1 MREAIL
7 WHLFD
12 ASVCLGLF
20 YAVYWLQLRRET
32 FHGLKRVY
40 LLATLLASLL
50 VPLASISVAV
60 PSAGRHGLDRIHR
73 LRDGI
78 RGYVAAKNR
87 SSAAE
92 DTGLDIGLAA
102 KFAGRVDATGSG
114 QLRRIQ
120 PVDIAF
126 ALYLVGVGLLAARL
140 AVRLVALLGQVRKH
154 PTVMIDGQRVVD
166 VRGKALACSFFRT
179 ILLDCERLG
188 PGDLARV
195 LRHEN
200 VHIRQCHT
208 LDILLAEVVRVMF
221 WFNPFAWLYCSAL
234 RVTHECLADAV
245 ALRADTDHQ
254 EYMTL
259 VLIQLVDAG
268 DVNLASAMSL
278 RFVKER
284 IEMMSR
290 APSPRRARLKV
301 LAGLPTLALL
311 LAVFA
316 MHVKAPPRIVSAAR
330 RQVNT
335 PVTDATADP
344 LAPVLIEDAERIFQ
358 EVLREIERHDYVRRS
373 YIYTRLVCMRA
384 AGWDDADY
392 ETLMPVSGYGLTFA
406 YHPDDHSE
414 AHFRAPPGTDQRI
427 ARATGFGWEW
437 LHLDDIE
444 EYWQTLK
451 GTIDSG
457 RPVHAPHIEE
467 VLFVGYQE
475 AETKSARRVRPMAI
489 PVFINEGTW
498 WSWKQFQEWFTEFGG
513 PIGRFTGQVDKLDDK
528 EVAIEVMK
536 TLVAMAYGDP
546 RSDDPEFAE
555 VVWGLAGI
563 DAFAN
568 DIADL
573 SLRERR
579 FCSGWFGCHDS
590 NPQWTA
596 RQLTGRYLQESS
608 KHFDGAAARLM
619 REAAQEYAAAHRAW
633 VTWNEQLGDVSP
645 RHAWRDKDHR
655 LAGARAVRETLEHER
670 RAVETI
676 RDVLSLLSL

>member
-1 MREAIL
+1 MTESIL
-7 WHLFD
+7 WYLLD

-32 FHGLKRVY
+32 FHGLKRAY

-50 VPLASISVAV
+50 VPLASISITV
-60 PSAGRHGLDRIHR
+60 PGAARHGLDRIHR

-78 RGYVAAKNR
+78 RGCVAAKNR
-87 SSAAE
+87 SSVAD
-92 DTGLDIGLAA
+92 DTGLDIGLAD
-102 KFAGRVDATGSG
+102 KSAGRVHAAGSG
-114 QLRRIQ
+114 QLRQVQ

-140 AVRLVALLGQVRKH
+140 AVRLIALLGQVRKY

-166 VRGKALACSFFRT
+166 VKGNALACSFFRT

-195 LRHEN
+195 LRHES

-234 RVTHECLADAV
+234 RITHECLADAV
-245 ALRADTDHQ
+245 VLRADTDHQ
-254 EYMTL
+254 EYVTL
-259 VLIQLVDAG
+259 VLSQLVDAG

-290 APSPRRARLKV
+290 PPSARRARLKV
-301 LAGLPTLALL
+301 LAGLPALALL

-316 MHVKAPPRIVSAAR
+316 MHVKAPPRTVSAAR
-330 RQVNT
+330 RQVNA
-335 PVTDATADP
+335 PITDATADP

-373 YIYTRLVCMRA
+373 YIYTRLACMRA
-384 AGWDDADY
+384 AGWDDANY

-406 YHPDDHSE
+406 YHPNRHSE
-414 AHFRAPPGTDQRI
+414 AHFTVPPGTDQRI
-427 ARATGFGWEW
+427 ARATGFGWEC
-437 LHLDDIE
+437 LHFDDIE

-451 GTIDSG
+451 ETIDSG

-475 AETKSARRVRPMAI
+475 GETKSARRVRPIAI

-498 WSWKQFQEWFTEFGG
+498 WSWKQFRTWFTEFGG
-513 PIGRFTGQVDKLDDK
+513 PLGRFTGQVDKFDDK
-528 EVAIEVMK
+528 SVAIEVMK
-536 TLVAMAYGDP
+536 TLVAMAHGDP
-546 RSDDPEFAE
+546 RSDDPEYAE

-563 DAFAN
+563 EAFAD

-573 SLRERR
+573 SMKEHH

-596 RQLTGRYLQESS
+596 RQLTGEYLRGSS
-608 KHFDGAAARLM
+608 KYFDGATARLM
-619 REAAQEYAAAHRAW
+619 RAAAEEYAAAHRAW
-633 VTWNEQLGDVSP
+633 VAWNEQLGDVSP
-645 RHAWRDKDHR
+645 RHAWRDKDRR
-655 LAGARAVRETLEHER
+655 LAGTRAVREALEHER

-676 RDVLSLLSL
+676 RDALSHLSL